1 MELLIP
7 KSASLFGYD
16 GSMAGDG
23 DMPLSVR
30 SHPRCLEHRPGL
42 GHPETPQRAPVVL
55 DALSARVE
63 GRWVVD
69 LESPLP
75 PDEDTIGTLSW
86 IHDPKYIESVREAS
100 AKGSGWLDSHDCRV
114 SPGTFE
120 AAVAAAGL
128 AMRAGLDLANRRL
141 QRAFL
146 VVRPP
151 SHHAR
156 RDRASGYCFFNSVAL
171 AAEVVVRS
179 WNRPVVVA
187 DFGAFHGD
195 GIQEHFFDRGDV
207 GFVSVHR
214 YPAFPGSGGAD
225 EVGIGEGRGT
235 TRNVPLEGGAGDD
248 IFCTA
253 FVESLDEICGRMQ
266 PAAVILSAGFDAHR
280 NDPLGG
286 MQVSENG
293 FARMTAAVVN
303 AAERWAG
310 GRVLSFLEG
319 GYELEALAKSARI
332 HVEEL
337 AKRSAD

>member
-1 MELLIP
+1 MIDVE
-7 KSASLFGYD
+7 
-16 GSMAGDG
+16 
-23 DMPLSVR
+23 MPLSVR
-30 SHPRCLEHRPGL
+30 SHPRCLKHRPGL
-42 GHPETPQRAPVVL
+42 GHPETPERAQVVL
-55 DALSARVE
+55 DALSARVD

-69 LESPLP
+69 RESQLP
-75 PDEDTIGTLSW
+75 PDDDTIGTLSW
-86 IHDPKYIESVREAS
+86 IHDPEYIESVRKAS
-100 AKGSGWLDSHDCRV
+100 EVGSGWLDSHDCSV
-114 SPGTFE
+114 SEGTFD

-128 AMRAGLDLANRRL
+128 AMRTGLDLANGRL
-141 QRAFL
+141 LRAFL

-151 SHHAR
+151 AHHAR
-156 RDRASGYCFFNSVAL
+156 SDRASGYCFFNSVAL

-179 WNRPVVVA
+179 WNLPVVIA

-195 GIQEHFFDRGDV
+195 GIQQHFYSRGDV

-225 EVGIGEGRGT
+225 EVGDGEGRGT

-248 IFCTA
+248 IFCAA
-253 FVESLDEICGRMQ
+253 FAEALDEICARLQ
-266 PAAVILSAGFDAHR
+266 PAAIILSAGFDAHR

-286 MQVSENG
+286 MQVSEIG
-293 FARMTAAVVN
+293 FRRLTAASVQ

-319 GYELEALAKSARI
+319 GYDREALAKSARI